1 MASAEWRPWLQLAAF
16 SLVLFLITAATYS
29 SLGVVLP
36 LMVKDQGWN
45 WTEAG
50 LGFTLL
56 GALTGASSMIPAW
69 LIRRFGVAFTV
80 LFGGAVMV
88 AGFLCLWATH
98 SLWAYWIG
106 CGLCGVGYQSMA
118 LIPGTHVLGAVF
130 RNRARA
136 FGIYFTFGSLGGVA
150 GPWMVFGVLG
160 LFPGQW
166 RLFWIIAAAA
176 AALVGLVCALSVGSA
191 RWLAQAGEDIDH
203 EVEAAEARPAN
214 HRIWRTHE
222 DWTAREALATP
233 QFYVLLAAYF
243 SHLLCGVTVASLS
256 VAHLTQMGV
265 AAAVAAG
272 MLSFESLMQLL
283 GRAGAGLL
291 GDRIDPRHLL
301 IFALAAQVLGS
312 LALSVAH
319 TYPMM
324 VLYSIGTGL
333 GFGLTVLAVTVL
345 LLNYYGRRHNLEIFS
360 LTCLVGAASA
370 LGPLI
375 GGFIRDRL
383 GSFAPTFQI
392 YAGVIFLVFV
402 ATLFMR
408 PPHKRP
414 AAEIAAT
421 PADEDAPRLARRAA

>member
-1 MASAEWRPWLQLAAF
+1 MVSEPWRPWLQLAAL

-36 LMVKDQGWN
+36 MMVKDLGWT

-56 GALTGASSMIPAW
+56 GAFTGGSSMIPAW
-69 LIRRFGVAFTV
+69 LIRRFGAAPTILSGAAMMV
-80 LFGGAVMV
+80 L
-88 AGFLCLWATH
+88 GFLCLWATRG
-98 SLWAYWIG
+98 LAAYWLG
-106 CGLCGVGYQSMA
+106 AALCGVGYQSMA

-130 RNRARA
+130 RSRARA
-136 FGIYFTFGSLGGVA
+136 FGAYFTFGSLGGVA
-150 GPWMVFGVLG
+150 GPWMVFAVLD

-166 RLFWIIAAAA
+166 RAFWLTMAIAAALA
-176 AALVGLVCALSVGSA
+176 GVLCALAVGGRGRLS
-191 RWLAQAGEDIDH
+191 QAGAETDH
-203 EVEAAEARPAN
+203 EIAEAKAGPAARP
-214 HRIWRTHE
+214 IWRTRE
-222 DWTAREALATP
+222 DWTVREALATP

-256 VAHLTQMGV
+256 VAHLTELGV
-265 AAAVAAG
+265 AATAAG
-272 MLSFESLMQLL
+272 AMLSFESLMQVL
-283 GRAGAGLL
+283 GRAGGGLL
-291 GDRIDPRHLL
+291 GDRIDPRHTLV
-301 IFALAAQVLGS
+301 FALAMQVLGS
-312 LALSVAH
+312 GVLSVANS
-319 TYPMM
+319 YPLM
-324 VLYSIGTGL
+324 VIYAIGTGL

-345 LLNYYGRRHNLEIFS
+345 LLNYYGRRHNLEIFA
-360 LTCLVGAASA
+360 LTCLVGAVSA

-392 YAGVIFLVFV
+392 YAAVILVICV

-414 AAEIAAT
+414 VARSAALEDESQ
-421 PADEDAPRLARRAA
+421 PALAKRAA

>member
-1 MASAEWRPWLQLAAF
+1 MASAQWRPWLQLAAL

-36 LMVKDQGWN
+36 MMVQDQKWS

-56 GALTGASSMIPAW
+56 GALTGGSSMLPAW
-69 LIRRFGVAFTV
+69 MIRRFGVAATV

-88 AGFLCLWATH
+88 AGFLCLWATN
-98 SLWAYWIG
+98 SLWTYWLG
-106 CGLCGVGYQSMA
+106 AALCGVGFQSMA

-136 FGIYFTFGSLGGVA
+136 FGIYFTFGALGGVA

-160 LFPGQW
+160 AFPGQW
-166 RLFWIIAAAA
+166 RLFWMAMAIAAAIA
-176 AALVGLVCALSVGSA
+176 GSVCALAVGGS
-191 RWLAQAGEDIDH
+191 RWLAAAGEETDH
-203 EVEAAEARPAN
+203 EIAEADAKPAP
-214 HRIWRTHE
+214 HHIYRTHD
-222 DWTAREALATP
+222 DWTVKEALATP
-233 QFYVLLAAYF
+233 QFYILLAAYF

-256 VAHLTQMGV
+256 VAHLTQLGV
-265 AAAVAAG
+265 AATVAGG
-272 MLSFESLMQLL
+272 MLSFESLMQVL
-283 GRAGAGLL
+283 GRAGGGAL
-291 GDRIDPRHLL
+291 GDRIDPRHML

-312 LALSVAH
+312 AVLSVAH

-324 VLYSIGTGL
+324 VIYAIGTGL

-345 LLNYYGRRHNLEIFS
+345 LINYYGRKHNLEIFA
-360 LTCLVGAASA
+360 LTCLIGAVSA
-370 LGPLI
+370 LGPVI
-375 GGFIRDRL
+375 GGVIRDRL

-392 YAGVIFLVFV
+392 YAGVIFVIFI

-408 PPHKRP
+408 PPQKRP
-414 AAEIAAT
+414 VAT
-421 PADEDAPRLARRAA
+421 LVATDETSPLAGRAA

>member
-1 MASAEWRPWLQLAAF
+1 MASAQWRPWLQLAAF
-16 SLVLFLITAATYS
+16 SLVLFLITSATYS

-36 LMVKDQGWN
+36 LMVKDEGWTF
-45 WTEAG
+45 TEAG

-56 GALTGASSMIPAW
+56 GALTGASSMVPAW

-98 SLWAYWIG
+98 SLWTYWIG

-166 RLFWIIAAAA
+166 RLLWVCAAAA
-176 AALVGLVCALSVGSA
+176 AAVVGLVCALSVGSS
-191 RWLAQAGEDIDH
+191 RWLAQAGEEADH
-203 EVEAAEARPAN
+203 EGGAQDAEPAN
-214 HRIWRTHE
+214 QRIWRTQQ
-222 DWTAREALATP
+222 DWTAKEALATP
-233 QFYVLLAAYF
+233 QFYILLAAYF
-243 SHLLCGVTVASLS
+243 SHLLCGVTVASWS

-265 AAAVAAG
+265 AAAVAGG

-283 GRAGAGLL
+283 GRAGTGAL
-291 GDRIDPRHLL
+291 GDRLDPRHLL
-301 IFALAAQVLGS
+301 VFALGAQVLGT
-312 LALSVAH
+312 LMLSIAH

-324 VLYSIGTGL
+324 ALYALGTGL
-333 GFGLTVLAVTVL
+333 GFGLTALAVTVL

-370 LGPLI
+370 LGPLVA
-375 GGFIRDRL
+375 GYIRDQL
-383 GSFAPTFQI
+383 GSFAPAFQL
-392 YAGVIFLVFV
+392 YAGIIFLVFV

-408 PPHKRP
+408 PPQKRP
-414 AAEIAAT
+414 AADIAVT
-421 PADEDAPRLARRAA
+421 PLAEDAPRLAKRAA

>member
-16 SLVLFLITAATYS
+16 SLVLFLITSATYS

-36 LMVKDQGWN
+36 MMVKEQNWN

-56 GALTGASSMIPAW
+56 GALTGASSMVPAW

-160 LFPGQW
+160 MFPGQW
-166 RLFWIIAAAA
+166 RLFWLTAAAA
-176 AALVGLVCALSVGSA
+176 AALVGLICALSVGSS
-191 RWLAQAGEDIDH
+191 RWLAQAGDETDH
-203 EVEAAEARPAN
+203 DAEVADAKPAN
-214 HRIWRTHE
+214 HRIWRTHQ
-222 DWTAREALATP
+222 DWTAKEALATP
-233 QFYVLLAAYF
+233 QFYVLVAAYF

-265 AAAVAAG
+265 AATVAAG

-283 GRAGAGLL
+283 SRAGSGLL
-291 GDRIDPRHLL
+291 GDRVDPRHLL

-312 LALSVAH
+312 LVLSIAH

-324 VLYSIGTGL
+324 VLYAIGTGL

-345 LLNYYGRRHNLEIFS
+345 LLNYYGRKHNLEIFS

-375 GGFIRDRL
+375 GGFIRDHL
-383 GSFAPTFQI
+383 GSFAPTFQL
-392 YAGVIFLVFV
+392 YAGIIFLVFV

-408 PPHKRP
+408 PPQKRP
-414 AAEIAAT
+414 VADLAAA
-421 PADEDAPRLARRAA
+421 PLEDAPRLAKRAA